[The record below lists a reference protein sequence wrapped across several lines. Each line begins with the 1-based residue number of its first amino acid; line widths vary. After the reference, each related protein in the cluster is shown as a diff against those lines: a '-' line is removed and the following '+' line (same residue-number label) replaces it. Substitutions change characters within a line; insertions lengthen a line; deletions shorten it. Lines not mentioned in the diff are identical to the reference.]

1 MKLLAI
7 SLVALAMVA
16 TPANG
21 QMSCCGPSGMSASAG
36 GLAGLKL
43 VNLSGDTVKLAE
55 HIGMMPMVMLLAG
68 TGAPSGKAAD
78 VVQATVSAREEQPM
92 LVYVLAANPK
102 PAKAFA
108 ESHKL
113 TGLVLVDPKRSA
125 LAAARAD
132 SLPVVLFIG
141 KSGNVAS
148 TELNVSEATV
158 NEGMKAIAQTEE
170 KLVDPVC
177 GMTVTKETAAGSYTY
192 NGKTYYFCSKACKE
206 NFTKDPQKY
215 LQD

>member
-7 SLVALAMVA
+7 SLVALAMTA
-16 TPANG
+16 APALG
-21 QMSCCGPSGMSASAG
+21 QMSCCGPGGKTASAG

-43 VNLSGDTVKLAE
+43 VNLSGDTVRLSE
-55 HIGMMPMVMLLAG
+55 HIGMMPMVMLVAG
-68 TGAPSGKAAD
+68 TGAPSGKAVD
-78 VVQATVSAREEQPM
+78 VLQATISAREEQPM

-102 PAKAFA
+102 TARAFA

-125 LAAARAD
+125 LAAAKAD
-132 SLPVVLFIG
+132 SLPVVLFMGTSG
-141 KSGNVAS
+141 KVAR
-148 TELNVSEATV
+148 TEFNVSEATV
-158 NEGMKAIAQTEE
+158 NEGLKTIAQTED

-177 GMTVTKETAAGSYTY
+177 GMSVTKETAAGNYAY
-192 NGKTYYFCSKACKE
+192 NGKTYYFCSKSCKD

-215 LQD
+215 LSD